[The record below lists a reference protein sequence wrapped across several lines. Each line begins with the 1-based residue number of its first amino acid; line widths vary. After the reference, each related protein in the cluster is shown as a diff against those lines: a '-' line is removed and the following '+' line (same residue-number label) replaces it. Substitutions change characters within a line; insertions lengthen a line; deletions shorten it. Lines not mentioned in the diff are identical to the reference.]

1 MTQSWEL
8 GSLVH
13 YIDPTKSNALVN
25 VTTATSS
32 PAFGV
37 NTRLIRVAT
46 QGKDTDKGVHVMVNA
61 NPTATQISAYIP
73 NNSVEYL
80 RVNPGDK
87 LSAFADVAANVFIT
101 EISA

>member
-37 NTRLIRVAT
+37 NTR
-46 QGKDTDKGVHVMVNA
+46 
-61 NPTATQISAYIP
+61 
-73 NNSVEYL
+73 
-80 RVNPGDK
+80 
-87 LSAFADVAANVFIT
+87 FI
-101 EISA
+101 